1 MTFCTWDGA
10 AGSGLFTAEF
20 CVEIQLSRTHHQQP
34 PGGSPVDG
42 IKPANYFGDTTLAS
56 PMTKVA
62 GSAMSTGSTVPS
74 ETTCDAYTEKLGLPK
89 ETVALKAE
97 TPRCR

>member
-42 IKPANYFGDTTLAS
+42 IKPANYFGDTTLAWLLKRICRINEAATRYED
-56 PMTKVA
+56 PI
-62 GSAMSTGSTVPS
+62 
-74 ETTCDAYTEKLGLPK
+74 DLLGEL
-89 ETVALKAE
+89 AN
-97 TPRCR
+97 